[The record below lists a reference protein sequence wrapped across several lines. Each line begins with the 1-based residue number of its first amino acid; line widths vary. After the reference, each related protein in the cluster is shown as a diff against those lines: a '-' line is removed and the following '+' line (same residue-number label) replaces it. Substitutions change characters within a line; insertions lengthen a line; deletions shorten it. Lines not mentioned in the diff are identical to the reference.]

1 MKKVILAVC
10 VLAIVGVVVYK
21 FAGRQE
27 APQPPPA
34 VGTATP
40 ASSATGQAKSI
51 FYLFHDPS
59 DQDAGCRRIYS
70 FADRAESELSDKV
83 EVKRPD
89 VENEKSI
96 VEQYEV
102 RVLPTILV
110 ITPDGKVAERHEG
123 EDGET
128 VKRLEGMMARLKESA
143 R

>member
-10 VLAIVGVVVYK
+10 VLAIVGILIYK
-21 FAGRQE
+21 FAGKKE
-27 APQPPPA
+27 TPQPA
-34 VGTATP
+34 AATSVSNATAQTKP
-40 ASSATGQAKSI
+40 I

-70 FADRAESELSDKV
+70 FADRAESELSAKV

-89 VENEKSI
+89 VEKEKS
-96 VEQYEV
+96 VVDKYQV
-102 RVLPTILV
+102 KVLPTILV
-110 ITPDGKVAERHEG
+110 VTPDGTVTERHEG

-143 R
+143 K